1 MNQGSGH
8 CGKGRILQHGSDTN
22 KLSATSE
29 KYWKPHKTLYSSNK
43 YHIYIIGLKYPDRT
57 MLAAA
62 WNTSGKQHH

>member
-29 KYWKPHKTLYSSNK
+29 KYWKPHKAHDSGNK
-43 YHIYIIGLKYPDRT
+43 YHIYIIGLKYTSPT
-57 MLAAA
+57 MRVGSR
-62 WNTSGKQHH
+62 NTSCK

>member
-8 CGKGRILQHGSDTN
+8 CGKGRILQHGPDTN

-43 YHIYIIGLKYPDRT
+43 YHIYIMGLKHHDRT
-57 MLAAA
+57 MLAE
-62 WNTSGKQHH
+62 S